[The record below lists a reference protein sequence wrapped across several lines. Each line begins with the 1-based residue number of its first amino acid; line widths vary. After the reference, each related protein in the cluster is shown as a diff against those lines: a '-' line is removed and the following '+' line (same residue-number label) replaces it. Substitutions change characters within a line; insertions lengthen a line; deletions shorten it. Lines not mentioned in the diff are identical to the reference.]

1 MEYASIAMA
10 SVALIVAIAAGVL
23 AWQAKKAAD
32 PVRIDSLDALI
43 TQQAPTEKLAR
54 AETQLAE
61 LTQNAEKLKKFAG
74 EINARLDTAVQGIG
88 LARFNANGEIG
99 GELSFALT
107 MVDARH
113 HGFILTSITDHHST
127 RLFIRGIIN
136 GVSQHPLL
144 PNEETSLQQALNS

>member
-1 MEYASIAMA
+1 MEYASIA
-10 SVALIVAIAAGVL
+10 VAIVAIVVAIAAIFF
-23 AWQAKKAAD
+23 AWQARKAAD

-61 LTQNAEKLKKFAG
+61 LTRNIHDLETFAK
-74 EINARLDTAVQGIG
+74 EIDSRLDTAVQSIG
-88 LARFNANGEIG
+88 LARFNANDEIG

-107 MVDARH
+107 MLDARS
-113 HGFILTSITDHHST
+113 HGFILTSITDHHRT
-127 RLFIRGIIN
+127 RIFIRGIIS

-144 PNEETSLQQALNS
+144 PNEETSLQQALNN